1 MTLDELITDL
11 TTAREKHGGDLL
23 VRVETPDVVTDIV
36 AFAFRDSAGNLWRS
50 KKGGAPVEL
59 RLEIED

>member
-1 MTLDELITDL
+1 MTLDELITEL
-11 TTAREKHGGDLL
+11 TAVRERHGGNLL
-23 VRVETPDVVTDIV
+23 VRVETPDVVTDIA
-36 AFAFRDSAGNLWRS
+36 AFGFRNSAGNLWHS